1 MDGGILVIITGAF
14 AVLSI
19 VGLFRP
25 ARIAGYFG
33 SKVISSDQRN
43 ELRAVYG
50 GLPLGIVTLGLA
62 ALAGL
67 SPLSIRQT
75 LFAVALLLL
84 GMAAGRLMA
93 LCVQRPTKRSY
104 IFLLLEL
111 LFGGVALYGFI
122 V

>member
-14 AVLSI
+14 AALSA

-33 SKVISSDQRN
+33 SKVINSDQRN